1 MATKKGNRPLI
12 VAIAIGV
19 ILFAILIATAP
30 KEIDWSYSFS
40 KNDKI
45 PFGNKILFEVLPSI
59 FPDQK
64 VVTSHTTLIQFLDDT
79 YLTNSNYIVI
89 NNEYKP
95 DSLEM
100 ERLLASVS
108 DGNHVFIA
116 ANDFSEL
123 FLDTF
128 NLQIAHPFN
137 ININGGDS
145 ATYNFAN
152 RRLKTPFGYVFKKA
166 YEPNYIESY
175 DTAKT
180 TVLGYDQMGHTNFI
194 SIRHGS
200 GSFFVHCNPLLFT
213 NYNMVSNNHDEYVF
227 KCLSYLPVAPVIWDE
242 YYKAKERPVGSM
254 LSFIV
259 KNKSLRYAWYLF
271 LLTLVVYLVVESK
284 RRQRIIP
291 IIKAPVN
298 TSLQFIETIGRL
310 YFSRKNHHDIA
321 RKRFTYFAEFI
332 RTNYYINL
340 NEANSDAIRDLSAKS
355 TIPPRT
361 IEQIVQMGHRLNSVT
376 HISEEDLISFNQKI
390 EFFYHNCQ

>member
-108 DGNHVFIA
+108 DGNNVFVA
-116 ANDFSEL
+116 ARDFSK
-123 FLDTF
+123 FFCDTF
-128 NLQIAHPFN
+128 NIEIAQAFSFN
-137 ININGGDS
+137 LGGGDS

-152 RRLKTPFGYVFKKA
+152 RRLKTAFGYVYKKA
-166 YEPNYIESY
+166 YEPTYFETY
-175 DTAKT
+175 DSTKT
-180 TVLGYDQMGHTNFI
+180 TVLGYDENGRTNFI

-227 KCLSYLPVAPVIWDE
+227 KCLSYLPIAPVIWDE

-254 LSFIV
+254 LSFII
-259 KNKSLRYAWYLF
+259 KNKSLRYAWYLL

-340 NEANSDAIRDLSAKS
+340 NEANNDAIRDLSAKS

-361 IEQIVQMGHRLNSVT
+361 I
-376 HISEEDLISFNQKI
+376 
-390 EFFYHNCQ
+390 